1 MEKELK
7 ELLREVL
14 SLHGIVQDGYDNG
27 LMERGVIYSETDS
40 RTVYVNYVR
49 QDMMNDIDE
58 KIQNFIDRE

>member
-1 MEKELK
+1 MEKELI

-58 KIQNFIDRE
+58 KIQNFIGRE

>member
-14 SLHGIVQDGYDNG
+14 SLHGIKQDGYDNG

-58 KIQNFIDRE
+58 KIQNFIGRE

>member
-14 SLHGIVQDGYDNG
+14 SLHGIVQNGYDNG